1 MASNDEDNDDEAVS
15 ATTADDRKSKTAE
28 PAGKDRLLDRWLL
41 NLRVWV
47 PALRTPA
54 MKGRQVK
61 YRSSD
66 ARSGM
71 TWKIAMPRQCYACG
85 KTDDLTL
92 RKFSEEVRVYDAPT
106 AIMGSTLAAV
116 TLVLLL
122 AVFRLSFPFFILA
135 VVIGLMGAAF
145 QFIKSWT
152 ERVKINLF
160 SCPEHLD
167 DLTPPE
173 VVSYDDDLYVYVPHE
188 SLTEPA
194 RAELIESRKKG
205 QKQRP
210 PLANDQTRAA
220 GSGSAVNEPVPN
232 ETAEPAPIRPIITRQ
247 ELPPLKLAGDEDE

>member
-1 MASNDEDNDDEAVS
+1 MASNDEDNDDDVA
-15 ATTADDRKSKTAE
+15 AATADDRKPKTAE
-28 PAGKDRLLDRWLL
+28 SAGAGRGQLDRWLL
-41 NLRVWV
+41 NLRVWI
-47 PALRTPA
+47 PALRTPD

-92 RKFSEEVRVYDAPT
+92 RKFSEEVRVYDSPT
-106 AIMGSTLAAV
+106 AIMGTTLAVVMLLSLFAV
-116 TLVLLL
+116 L
-122 AVFRLSFPFFILA
+122 RLSFSTFVIAA
-135 VVIGLMGAAF
+135 VVGLMGAAF

-160 SCPEHLD
+160 SCSEHLE

-173 VVSYDDDLYVYVPHE
+173 IVCYDEDLYVYLPHE

-194 RAELIESRKKG
+194 RTELIESRKKG

-210 PLANDQTRAA
+210 PLANDVTRAA
-220 GSGSAVNEPVPN
+220 AAGSSEPVPN
-232 ETAEPAPIRPIITRQ
+232 ETAEMAPPMRPIIVRE